1 VRHGPHG
8 RKYFI
13 EDTQTMTYQIF
24 FTTIQGQYAAMS
36 TRLSASSVTEC
47 TTCGSGTNPPRSK
60 PKASLNL
67 GSLVVLPSFAQ
78 VLVLAAQTP
87 EQALAA
93 MGDGGVADGALCLS
107 VEGSDPPHKVVVMH
121 WDSLAQPPVG
131 VNCETCPPGTIPKR
145 WINLPATLVAA
156 VRPPEMIFVLNF
168 TTAAEADAW
177 VASDDG
183 QAALVGAVYARL
195 TLAP

>member
-1 VRHGPHG
+1 
-8 RKYFI
+8 
-13 EDTQTMTYQIF
+13 
-24 FTTIQGQYAAMS
+24 
-36 TRLSASSVTEC
+36 
-47 TTCGSGTNPPRSK
+47 
-60 PKASLNL
+60 
-67 GSLVVLPSFAQ
+67 
-78 VLVLAAQTP
+78 
-87 EQALAA
+87 
-93 MGDGGVADGALCLS
+93 
-107 VEGSDPPHKVVVMH
+107 
-121 WDSLAQPPVG
+121 